1 MFGLLSIGVLTNPL
15 KMMGHMIG
23 DAFVLKK
30 NGCSGSI
37 EVRHDHG
44 NMGF

>member
-1 MFGLLSIGVLTNPL
+1 MFGLLSIGVSTNPL

-30 NGCSGSI
+30 
-37 EVRHDHG
+37 
-44 NMGF
+44 MGVVAI